1 MKRMNKAIWA
11 SMFVSLLLWPAV
23 GRAGLVVDHPGIQSG
38 GPASDTLF
46 VDSAGLENWQQLA
59 DDFTFSAAG
68 PTTIRRVSWLGFY
81 GSSFDSIPETPPA
94 SEMFRIRF
102 YTPLP
107 ADGLPDENNIVF
119 EESFLNPSRQATG
132 DIILDGPGPPEFA
145 YQADLAT
152 PLVLQPDT
160 PYWIEIV
167 QLGGLDSHFR
177 WEFAFTDQNDFAFL
191 NQNVPDWQFSNL
203 GTDLAFQLSTVPE
216 PQTLA
221 LIFFGMAM
229 LSRRPSVRQMKN

>member
-1 MKRMNKAIWA
+1 MNRAILA
-11 SMFVSLLLWPAV
+11 SVFVFLLLCPAV
-23 GRAGLVVDHPGIQSG
+23 IRAGLVVDHPGIQSG

-81 GSSFDSIPETPPA
+81 GSSFESPPPPPPQTET
-94 SEMFRIRF
+94 FRIRF
-102 YTPLP
+102 YLP
-107 ADGLPDENNIVF
+107 RLADGLPGNVF
-119 EESFLNPSRQATG
+119 FEDTIADPARTPTG
-132 DIILDGPGPPEFA
+132 QIIGVGAGPPEFS
-145 YQADLAT
+145 YQVDLAT
-152 PLVLQPDT
+152 PLSLQPDT

-177 WEFAFTDQNDFAFL
+177 WENAFVDQSGHAFK
-191 NQNVPDWQFSNL
+191 NSAFPDWQL
-203 GTDLAFQLSTVPE
+203 VAPGDLAFSLSTIPE

-221 LIFFGMAM
+221 LIIFGVAM
-229 LSRRPSVRQMKN
+229 LSRKPSVRQMKY